1 MPVQIQLS
9 CPLAEQAL
17 AASVAAGQRVVAL
30 GREWLA
36 AHRAVDLFMPNTA
49 TRAGAGVE
57 HASAAIVAAHTLG
70 AIPVAQTRSGRP
82 HASQRQRSTDLANHD

>member
-36 AHRAVDLFMPNTA
+36 AHRAVDLFMPHPA
-49 TRAGAGVE
+49 AAGCRGLSSPLELAPPKSQGKRCSPEVRGNVVVISITGNE
-57 HASAAIVAAHTLG
+57 
-70 AIPVAQTRSGRP
+70 SG
-82 HASQRQRSTDLANHD
+82 TGG

>member
-36 AHRAVDLFMPNTA
+36 AHRAVDLFMPHPA
-49 TRAGAGVE
+49 AGTGASVE
-57 HASAAIVAAHTLG
+57 HAAAAIVATNPIGMA
-70 AIPVAQTRSGRP
+70 A
-82 HASQRQRSTDLANHD
+82 